1 MTFKQ
6 FGVSLLTLVILAPVM
21 TVPASAK
28 TKVIPK
34 AMRGTWVMKPQY
46 NAKPHIKKNMWLPSM
61 KLVVYKKTAKWQMRG
76 YLPSDT
82 GYDHKIH
89 KINAFQYSK
98 DVVTLHGD
106 ALFTKWNFLSRRGK
120 KLDFGQQRG
129 GDIFMT
135 RAK

>member
-6 FGVSLLTLVILAPVM
+6 VGVSLLTLVVLAPVM

-61 KLVVYKKTAKWQMRG
+61 KLVVYKKTAKWQMKG

-82 GYDHKIH
+82 GYDHKVHRI
-89 KINAFQYSK
+89 KAFQYGK
-98 DVVTLHGD
+98 NIVTLRGD
-106 ALFTKWNFLSRRGK
+106 TLFTKWNFLTRYGK
-120 KLDFGQQRG
+120 KLNFAQQRG